1 MRAWL
6 RLGILVVVASTAL
19 ELAQVPSALLVGG
32 LLGALVY
39 ALLAPGRLA
48 PRPLDAPR
56 WVSLTGQGV
65 VGTIVGA
72 SVDWGTFTSLGW
84 SWPVVVAVSASTIV
98 VSVLAGQ
105 LLRLHRGV
113 TPVTAA
119 FASIAGGAS
128 GMTALSRD
136 LGADD
141 RVVTVLQYL
150 RVLVVLFSLPLVVG
164 LVFHERG
171 GAAAGGFVLGSGR
184 DLLYCVLA
192 VGSGLLLGRVAHLP
206 SPAILGPVV
215 TAAALHAVPG
225 FTDAVVPTWV
235 EGLGYLAIG
244 VQVGLRFTL
253 ESLRSIARMLP
264 TAAVSIALTMV
275 TCAGLGLALAAATG
289 TSRLDAYLAT
299 TPGGLYAVLAT
310 STSTGGNVTFVTAV
324 QLLRLL
330 RVLLLA
336 PARARLLR
344 RG

>member
-1 MRAWL
+1 VRAWS
-6 RLGILVVVASTAL
+6 RLGALVVVASVLLT
-19 ELAQVPSALLVGG
+19 LARVPSALLFGG
-32 LLGALVY
+32 LLGALAY
-39 ALLAPGRLA
+39 ALLAPRALE
-48 PRPLDAPR
+48 APR
-56 WVSLTGQGV
+56 WVSLAGQGV

-72 SVDWGTFTSLGW
+72 SVDWQTFADLG
-84 SWPVVVAVSASTIV
+84 SAWPVVVAVSASTIV

-128 GMTALSRD
+128 GITALSRD

-150 RVLVVLFSLPLVVG
+150 RVLVVLFTLPAVVG
-164 LVFHERG
+164 LVFHQRSG
-171 GAAAGGFVLGSGR
+171 GGESGFVVGTWV
-184 DLLYCVLA
+184 DLVFCLLA

-215 TAAALHAVPG
+215 TAAVLQAVPG
-225 FTDAVVPTWV
+225 LGDAVVPTWV
-235 EGLGYLAIG
+235 AGLGYLAIG

-264 TAAVSIALTMV
+264 TAAVSIALTLV
-275 TCAGLGLALAAATG
+275 TCAGLGLALSAATG

-330 RVLLLA
+330 LVLLLA
-336 PARARLLR
+336 PFLARVLR
-344 RG
+344 RR

>member
-1 MRAWL
+1 VRAWS
-6 RLGILVVVASTAL
+6 RLGALVVVASVLLT
-19 ELAQVPSALLVGG
+19 LARVPSALLFGG

-39 ALLAPGRLA
+39 ALLASRALE
-48 PRPLDAPR
+48 APR
-56 WVSLTGQGV
+56 WVSLAGQGV

-72 SVDWGTFTSLGW
+72 SVDWQTFADLG
-84 SWPVVVAVSASTIV
+84 SAWPVVLAVSASTIL

-128 GMTALSRD
+128 GITALSRD

-150 RVLVVLFSLPLVVG
+150 RVLVVLFTLPAVVG
-164 LVFHERG
+164 LVFHQRG
-171 GAAAGGFVLGSGR
+171 GGGESGFVVGTWV
-184 DLLYCVLA
+184 DLVFCLLA

-215 TAAALHAVPG
+215 TAAVLQAVPG
-225 FTDAVVPTWV
+225 LEDAVVPTWV
-235 EGLGYLAIG
+235 AGLGYLAIG

-253 ESLRSIARMLP
+253 ESLRSIARMIP
-264 TAAVSIALTMV
+264 TAAVSIALTLL

-330 RVLLLA
+330 LVLLLA
-336 PARARLLR
+336 PLLARVLR

>member
-1 MRAWL
+1 MRAWSC
-6 RLGILVVVASTAL
+6 LGVFVVVASTVL
-19 ELAQVPSALLVGG
+19 VLAHVPSALLFGG

-39 ALLAPGRLA
+39 ALLPT
-48 PRPLDAPR
+48 RPLEAPR
-56 WVSLTGQGV
+56 WSSLVGQGI

-72 SVDWGTFTSLGW
+72 SVDWRTFADLGW
-84 SWPVVVAVSASTIV
+84 SWPVVVAVSASTV
-98 VSVLAGQ
+98 AVSVLAGQ
-105 LLRLHRGV
+105 LLRLHRDV

-150 RVLVVLFSLPLVVG
+150 RVLVVLLSLPAVVG
-164 LVFHERG
+164 LVFHESG
-171 GAAAGGFVLGSGR
+171 GGTGGGFVAGGWT
-184 DLLYCVLA
+184 DLLFCAVA

-215 TAAALHAVPG
+215 TAAALHAVPLLA
-225 FTDAVVPTWV
+225 DAVVPTWV
-235 EGLGYLAIG
+235 AGAGYLAIG

-253 ESLRSIARMLP
+253 ASLRSIARMLP
-264 TAAVSIALTMV
+264 TAAVSIVLTLV
-275 TCAGLGLALAAATG
+275 ACAGLGLALSAATG
-289 TSRLDAYLAT
+289 VSRLDTYLAT

-310 STSTGGNVTFVTAV
+310 STATGGNVTFVTAV

-330 RVLLLA
+330 LVLLLA
-336 PARARLLR
+336 PALARFLR
-344 RG
+344 RP

>member
-1 MRAWL
+1 VGAWS
-6 RLGILVVVASTAL
+6 RLAALVAVASGVLVVAR
-19 ELAQVPSALLVGG
+19 VPSALLFGG
-32 LLGALVY
+32 LLGALVH
-39 ALLAPGRLA
+39 ALLPGR
-48 PRPLDAPR
+48 PLEAPR
-56 WVSLTGQGV
+56 WVSLVGQGI

-72 SVDWGTFTSLGW
+72 SVDARTFADLGS
-84 SWPVVVAVSASTIV
+84 SWPVVVAVSAGTLV

-128 GMTALSRD
+128 GITALSRD

-150 RVLVVLFSLPLVVG
+150 RVLVVLLSLPVVVG
-164 LVFHERG
+164 LVFDARSGTGEE
-171 GAAAGGFVLGSGR
+171 AFVLGGWR
-184 DLLYCVLA
+184 DLTFCVLA

-215 TAAALHAVPG
+215 TAAVLGSLPG
-225 FTDAVVPTWV
+225 FEDALVPTWV
-235 EGLGYLAIG
+235 AGVGYVAIG

-264 TAAVSIALTMV
+264 TAAVSIALTIAA
-275 TCAGLGLALAAATG
+275 CAGLGLALAAATG
-289 TSRLDAYLAT
+289 AGRLDAYLAT

-310 STSTGGNVTFVTAV
+310 STATGGDVTFVTAV
-324 QLLRLL
+324 QMLRLL
-330 RVLLLA
+330 LVLLLA
-336 PARARLLR
+336 PVLARLLR
-344 RG
+344 RT